1 MMNLKIVYP
10 LSVSR
15 VNQDGSPYEF
25 TETRFF
31 DQTKLFVDYQKID
44 SAYIAKDDDNYYLIP
59 DEASV
64 EINPE
69 MHGFGNP
76 DINEAYKRTENVSDY
91 TKAYAAF
98 GKDRTLDYS
107 AQIDKDLLDT
117 NTENILGVSL
127 VKVDENYQPQQ
138 VMPSAIGTGEQRVP
152 TNNALLK
159 ETLYLIRSHIANK
172 SNAHAIEAISELS
185 NSLNQLTESI
195 VAVNVTANESLE
207 IAENAATTAG
217 EAAQAINEHA
227 QATTNPHPA
236 NTTQSFAEVVITP
249 LKSDAN
255 GGSVADADYN
265 WFKGVYASLVDGS
278 VLSWI
283 KGLVNQVKSLAT
295 RVGLLE
301 DKYILKYVVPVNKTE
316 INLSTDR
323 YGNNFNFS
331 EGDEIEITFTIPAW
345 VNISTDLARINLR
358 LNNLSSSIYYVQNI
372 VALPE
377 AATAGTNYKT
387 QRTRIVFTI
396 NNKEIIGLITNQSM
410 TSGGSRVSELYPF
423 YTSGLNSTTISSIQL
438 ILSTPNA
445 RIPLGTV
452 ILIKKI

>member
-1 MMNLKIVYP
+1 MNLKIVYP

-159 ETLYLIRSHIANK
+159 ETLVLIRSHIANK
-172 SNAHAIEAISELS
+172 SNAHAIESISELS
-185 NSLNQLTESI
+185 SSLNQLAESI
-195 VAVNVTANESLE
+195 
-207 IAENAATTAG
+207 G
-217 EAAQAINEHA
+217 EATQAIDEHA
-227 QATTNPHPA
+227 SSTTNPHA
-236 NTTQSFAEVVITP
+236 TNVTQEFADTQITP
-249 LKSDAN
+249 LAVEATYTPTVWSYLVSLFT
-255 GGSVADADYN
+255 SVP
-265 WFKGVYASLVDGS
+265 KS
-278 VLSWI
+278 VLQHLI
-283 KGLVNQVKSLAT
+283 KLWGVVKDLAT
-295 RVGLLE
+295 RVGILE
-301 DKYILKYVVPVNKTE
+301 DSYLLKYVVPIDTALIE
-316 INLSTDR
+316 LDTDK
-323 YGNNFNFS
+323 YDNAFNFE
-331 EGDEIEITFTIPAW
+331 EGTTLQICLRVDAFVGGQPNNINIRFNNNSNAIYAWATLKTTSFQMMGANYNGCSCIFTFT
-345 VNISTDLARINLR
+345 VT
-358 LNNLSSSIYYVQNI
+358 
-372 VALPE
+372 
-377 AATAGTNYKT
+377 
-387 QRTRIVFTI
+387 
-396 NNKEIIGLITNQSM
+396 NKEIDAFWTSNIKNSSTSFNNQQLYKGCTTALNADILTKITLSVAKI
-410 TSGGSRVSELYPF
+410 SYP
-423 YTSGLNSTTISSIQL
+423 
-438 ILSTPNA
+438 
-445 RIPLGTV
+445 IPAGTV
-452 ILIKKI
+452 IIIKKL

>member
-25 TETRFF
+25 TENRFF
-31 DQTKLFVDYQKID
+31 DQTKLFVDYQRID
-44 SAYIAKDDDNYYLIP
+44 SGYVAKDDDNYYLIP
-59 DEASV
+59 DEAGI

-69 MHGFGNP
+69 MHKFGNP

-98 GKDRTLDYS
+98 GKDRSLDYS

-127 VKVDENYQPQQ
+127 VKVDENYQPTQ
-138 VMPSAIGTGEQRVP
+138 VMPSVIGPGEQKIP

-159 ETLYLIRSHIANK
+159 ETLDLIRSHIANK
-172 SNAHAIEAISELS
+172 SNAHAIESIVGLS
-185 NSLNQLTESI
+185 SSLNQLVESI
-195 VAVNVTANESLE
+195 SSVNTTANNSLE
-207 IAENAATTAG
+207 IAEGAATTAG

-227 QATTNPHPA
+227 QATTNPHA
-236 NTTQSFAEVVITP
+236 TNVTQEFADTQITP
-249 LKSDAN
+249 LAAEATYTPTVWSYLVGLFTTVPKSALQHL
-255 GGSVADADYN
+255 VKL
-265 WFKGVYASLVDGS
+265 WGVVE
-278 VLSWI
+278 
-283 KGLVNQVKSLAT
+283 NLAA

-301 DKYILKYVVPVNKTE
+301 DKYILKYVVPVDTTA
-316 INLSTDR
+316 INLTQDR

-331 EGDEIEITFTIPAW
+331 EGDEIEISFTIPAW
-345 VNISTDLARINLR
+345 VNISTNLARISLR

-372 VALPE
+372 VALPD
-377 AATAGTNYKT
+377 AVTAGTNYKT

-396 NNKEIIGLITNQSM
+396 NNKEIIGLITNQSINSSDAR
-410 TSGGSRVSELYPF
+410 TAELYPF
-423 YTSGLNSTTISSIQL
+423 HTSGLNSTTVSSIQL
-438 ILSTPNA
+438 IISNLNA
-445 RIPLGTV
+445 KIPAGTV
-452 ILIKKI
+452 ILLKKL

>member
-25 TETRFF
+25 TENRFF
-31 DQTKLFVDYQKID
+31 DQTKLFVDYQRID
-44 SAYIAKDDDNYYLIP
+44 SGYVAKDDDNYYLIP
-59 DEASV
+59 DEAGV

-69 MHGFGNP
+69 MHKFGNP

-98 GKDRTLDYS
+98 GKDRSLDYS

-138 VMPSAIGTGEQRVP
+138 VMPSVIGTGEQKVP

-159 ETLYLIRSHIANK
+159 ETLDLIRSHIANK
-172 SNAHAIEAISELS
+172 SNAHAIESIVELS
-185 NSLNQLTESI
+185 NTLNQLRELIDNVSI
-195 VAVNVTANESLE
+195 VANNSYG
-207 IAENAATTAG
+207 IAESAATTAG

-227 QATTNPHPA
+227 EATTNPHA
-236 NTTQSFAEVVITP
+236 TNVTQEFADTQITP
-249 LKSDAN
+249 LSTETTYTPTVW
-255 GGSVADADYN
+255 SY
-265 WFKGVYASLVDGS
+265 L
-278 VLSWI
+278 
-283 KGLVNQVKSLAT
+283 
-295 RVGLLE
+295 VGLFTTVPKSALQHLVKLWGVVKDLASRVELME
-301 DKYILKYVVPVNKTE
+301 DKYILKYVVPVDTTA
-316 INLSTDR
+316 INLTQDR

-331 EGDEIEITFTIPAW
+331 EGDEIQVTFSISAW
-345 VNISTDLARINLR
+345 VNISTNLARIHFR

-372 VALPE
+372 VALSE
-377 AATAGTNYKT
+377 AVTAGTNYKT

-396 NNKEIIGLITNQSM
+396 NKKEIIGLITNQSI
-410 TSGGSRVSELYPF
+410 TSADARVSELYPF
-423 YTSGLNSTTISSIQL
+423 YTNGLDSITVSSIQL
-438 ILSTPNA
+438 NLSTSNA
-445 RIPLGTV
+445 RIPSGTV
-452 ILIKKI
+452 ILVKKL

>member
-159 ETLYLIRSHIANK
+159 ETLDLIRSHIANK
-172 SNAHAIEAISELS
+172 SNAHAIESISELS
-185 NSLNQLTESI
+185 SSLNQLAESI
-195 VAVNVTANESLE
+195 
-207 IAENAATTAG
+207 G
-217 EAAQAINEHA
+217 EATQAINKHA
-227 QATTNPHPA
+227 SSTTNPHA
-236 NTTQSFAEVVITP
+236 TNVTQEFADTQITP
-249 LKSDAN
+249 LSTETTYTPTVWSYLVGLFTTVPKSALQHL
-255 GGSVADADYN
+255 VKL
-265 WFKGVYASLVDGS
+265 WGV
-278 VLSWI
+278 
-283 KGLVNQVKSLAT
+283 VNNLAV
-295 RVGLLE
+295 RIGLLE
-301 DKYILKYVVPVNKTE
+301 DNYLLKYVVPVNTTS
-316 INLSTDR
+316 INLTTDR
-323 YGNNFNFS
+323 YGNAFNFV
-331 EGDEIEITFTIPAW
+331 EGDKFEVSFSIKAW
-345 VNISTDLARINLR
+345 VFVSSNLNKLLLRINNLATSIYYISGIAPQPEFITTGTAYKNQRTMLSLTVNNGEVIGMVTNQSVTGADARISEVYTLHTIGLNASSIVSINLR
-358 LNNLSSSIYYVQNI
+358 LSNNES
-372 VALPE
+372 
-377 AATAGTNYKT
+377 
-387 QRTRIVFTI
+387 
-396 NNKEIIGLITNQSM
+396 LI
-410 TSGGSRVSELYPF
+410 P
-423 YTSGLNSTTISSIQL
+423 
-438 ILSTPNA
+438 A
-445 RIPLGTV
+445 GTV
-452 ILIKKI
+452 ILVKKL

>member
-283 KGLVNQVKSLAT
+283 KGLVNQVKSLAN

-301 DKYILKYVVPVNKTE
+301 NNYILKYVVPVDTTS
-316 INLSTDR
+316 INLTTDR
-323 YGNNFNFS
+323 YGNAFNFV
-331 EGDEIEITFTIPAW
+331 EGDVLDIYLRVLPFVGLGSNRVNLQINNITSSDYIWSNVTFNSFVFAGSGYYGHSGRVSLWIDNGYVAGELSGEMFVTASTYASHYYAFFLRVPVGAITSLRLFVANNNFPIPA
-345 VNISTDLARINLR
+345 
-358 LNNLSSSIYYVQNI
+358 
-372 VALPE
+372 
-377 AATAGTNYKT
+377 GTT
-387 QRTRIVFTI
+387 
-396 NNKEIIGLITNQSM
+396 
-410 TSGGSRVSELYPF
+410 
-423 YTSGLNSTTISSIQL
+423 
-438 ILSTPNA
+438 
-445 RIPLGTV
+445 
-452 ILIKKI
+452 ILIKKR

>member
-1 MMNLKIVYP
+1 MNLKIVYP

-159 ETLYLIRSHIANK
+159 ETLDLIRSHIANK
-172 SNAHAIEAISELS
+172 SNAHAIESISELS
-185 NSLNQLTESI
+185 SSLNR
-195 VAVNVTANESLE
+195 
-207 IAENAATTAG
+207 
-217 EAAQAINEHA
+217 
-227 QATTNPHPA
+227 
-236 NTTQSFAEVVITP
+236 
-249 LKSDAN
+249 
-255 GGSVADADYN
+255 
-265 WFKGVYASLVDGS
+265 
-278 VLSWI
+278 LS
-283 KGLVNQVKSLAT
+283 
-295 RVGLLE
+295 
-301 DKYILKYVVPVNKTE
+301 
-316 INLSTDR
+316 
-323 YGNNFNFS
+323 
-331 EGDEIEITFTIPAW
+331 
-345 VNISTDLARINLR
+345 
-358 LNNLSSSIYYVQNI
+358 
-372 VALPE
+372 
-377 AATAGTNYKT
+377 
-387 QRTRIVFTI
+387 
-396 NNKEIIGLITNQSM
+396 
-410 TSGGSRVSELYPF
+410 
-423 YTSGLNSTTISSIQL
+423 
-438 ILSTPNA
+438 
-445 RIPLGTV
+445 
-452 ILIKKI
+452 

>member
-159 ETLYLIRSHIANK
+159 ETLDLIRSHIANK
-172 SNAHAIEAISELS
+172 SNAHAIESIVGLS
-185 NSLNQLTESI
+185 NSLNQLVESI
-195 VAVNVTANESLE
+195 SSVNTIANNSLE
-207 IAENAATTAG
+207 IAEGAATAAG
-217 EAAQAINEHA
+217 EAAQEINKHS
-227 QATTNPHPA
+227 QATNNPHA
-236 NTTQSFAEVVITP
+236 TNVTQEFADTQITP
-249 LKSDAN
+249 LSTETTYTPTVWSYLVGLFTTVPKS
-255 GGSVADADYN
+255 VKEHIVKI
-265 WFKGVYASLVDGS
+265 WGV
-278 VLSWI
+278 
-283 KGLVNQVKSLAT
+283 VNNLAV
-295 RVGLLE
+295 RIGLLE
-301 DKYILKYVVPVNKTE
+301 DKYILKYVVPIDTPKVDLN
-316 INLSTDR
+316 IDR
-323 YGNNFNFS
+323 YGNAFNFV
-331 EGDEIEITFTIPAW
+331 EGDILDIYLRVLPFVGLGSNRVNLQINNITSDDYIWASVAFYSFAFAGNVYYGHSGRVSLWIDNGYVAGELSGEIFVTASTYTTQNYAFFLRVPVGAITSLRLFVSNTNFPIPA
-345 VNISTDLARINLR
+345 
-358 LNNLSSSIYYVQNI
+358 
-372 VALPE
+372 
-377 AATAGTNYKT
+377 GTT
-387 QRTRIVFTI
+387 
-396 NNKEIIGLITNQSM
+396 
-410 TSGGSRVSELYPF
+410 
-423 YTSGLNSTTISSIQL
+423 
-438 ILSTPNA
+438 
-445 RIPLGTV
+445 
-452 ILIKKI
+452 ILIKKR